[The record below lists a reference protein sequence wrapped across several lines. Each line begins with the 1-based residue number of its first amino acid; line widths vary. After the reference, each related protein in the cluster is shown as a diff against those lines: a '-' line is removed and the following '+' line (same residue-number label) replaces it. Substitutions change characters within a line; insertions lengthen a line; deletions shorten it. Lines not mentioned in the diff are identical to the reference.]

1 MEGAR
6 PRCPPPFA
14 QDPGNATARYEAG
27 HKCTQRAHLLS
38 GSLRKSCRNPPGGV
52 KWDQRRKTRLH
63 SLHHLPRRSIP
74 SVAVLSSTIS
84 SYSSAALDIFCAS
97 RGFMLRPPITIP
109 THKRQ
114 LHPHLL
120 STVCIPFIN
129 SPSALPLTSDRSAEK
144 HPIWLLLA
152 LLTFVVMST
161 TSSTATG
168 EFPCVPSAQ
177 GPLPIRHAACPS

>member
-1 MEGAR
+1 MLYERSKHGFLAAYLCSVAGRGRGRHAR
-6 PRCPPPFA
+6 
-14 QDPGNATARYEAG
+14 
-27 HKCTQRAHLLS
+27 LLS
-38 GSLRKSCRNPPGGV
+38 RLDYISGPGVPEGCKTGSGAEC
-52 KWDQRRKTRLH
+52 
-63 SLHHLPRRSIP
+63 SLPSFHHLPRRP
-74 SVAVLSSTIS
+74 RWLLTALSSTIS

-177 GPLPIRHAACPS
+177 GPLPIRHAVCPS